1 MPELVEN
8 TDSLYQKGVDIP
20 PEKAAETWDYIV
32 QEGVKDFE
40 NTAFVEDKEF
50 ETSDIDTLKHFYQE
64 VHDYQEHELGKDGA
78 VFNDSLMGHLL
89 LSERLVEEAAPLLNL
104 EANRLRAVALTH
116 DFGRLF
122 SHRRGRNNAIEGALA
137 NKFNFKESFKE
148 LLPSDTLWT
157 DVDEESIN
165 KRVNEM
171 ISEHDGIPGLIELI
185 DVLAKWNN
193 KKTGELRKWE
203 DIIPA
208 STGAQKTPDKNT
220 MWPTEFTRQEK
231 ITSVDGNQ
239 AIVIKYTM
247 LKNWFEKKTG
257 MELNQFMKQVEDS
270 IRTNPIA
277 KVWSKNN

>member
-40 NTAFVEDKEF
+40 NTAFVEDREF
-50 ETSDIDTLKHFYQE
+50 ETSDIDALKHFYQE

-89 LSERLVEEAAPLLNL
+89 LTERLVEEAAPLLDL
-104 EANRLRAVALTH
+104 DAPRLKAAALTH

-122 SHRRGRNNAIEGALA
+122 SHRRGRNNAIEETLT
-137 NKFNFKESFKE
+137 NKFNFKDSFRN

-157 DVDEESIN
+157 EVDENSILH
-165 KRVNEM
+165 RVKNM
-171 ISEHDGIPGLIELI
+171 TDGNDGIPGLIELM
-185 DVLAKWNN
+185 DVLAKWRN
-193 KKTGELRKWE
+193 KEAGELRKWE

-208 STGAQKTPDKNT
+208 STGAQKAPDEST
-220 MWPTEFTRQEK
+220 MWPTELLRQKK

-239 AIVIKYTM
+239 AIIIKYTM
-247 LKNWFEKKTG
+247 LKNWFEEKTG
-257 MELNQFMKQVEDS
+257 LELNQFIKQVEDS
-270 IRTNPIA
+270 IKRNPIST
-277 KVWSKNN
+277 VWNKSN

>member
-8 TDSLYQKGVDIP
+8 SDSLYQKGVDIP
-20 PEKAAETWDYIV
+20 TEKAEETWNFIL
-32 QEGVKDFE
+32 QEGQQTFP
-40 NTAFVEDKEF
+40 NTAFVQDREF
-50 ETSDIDTLKHFYQE
+50 QENDIDALKHFYQE
-64 VHDYQEHELGKDGA
+64 AHDYQENEFGKDGA

-89 LSERLVEEAAPLLNL
+89 LSERLVKEAAPLLHL
-104 EANRLRAVALTH
+104 DVYRPRAVALTH

-122 SHRRGRNNAIEGALA
+122 SHRRGRNNAIEEALA
-137 NKFNFKESFKE
+137 NKFNFKESFRE

-165 KRVNEM
+165 KRVNGM

-193 KKTGELRKWE
+193 KETGELRKWE

-239 AIVIKYTM
+239 AIIIKYTM
-247 LKNWFEKKTG
+247 LKNWFEEKTG

-270 IRTNPIA
+270 IRRNPIQSQ
-277 KVWSKNN
+277 WNTRS